1 VLSSVDVAGNYREVA
16 LLVTVLA
23 LGKERVVQEVEMM
36 LALVHLKER
45 QCGRD

>member
-1 VLSSVDVAGNYREVA
+1 MLLATYREVA

-23 LGKERVVQEVEMM
+23 LGKERAVQMM

>member
-1 VLSSVDVAGNYREVA
+1 MLPATYREVA
-16 LLVTVLA
+16 LF

-45 QCGRD
+45 

>member
-1 VLSSVDVAGNYREVA
+1 MLPATYREVA

-23 LGKERVVQEVEMM
+23 LGKERVVQEVETM

-45 QCGRD
+45 